1 MSDKAEKKTVS
12 KEEKK
17 EAIKAIYDSFA
28 ELSELCY
35 IEDLNKFVDKIT
47 KSMTMIILH
56 NIDSMQKNKHED
68 NPFNHSKF
76 ILLEDKGDKDA
87 MKGKKVIFKFTTQLK
102 EMIGF
107 IVNRVIFESTL
118 IPPEGTNN
126 METYTLKALTINN
139 DMESFLLRSII
150 PSVIL
155 YGDSFKDQ
163 EDYDLSKHV
172 KSVIAKKIKICS
184 SESITLFTEK
194 YLTTYLKMISYHIT
208 QHVWSNYKG
217 MKYLSIECIMRT
229 LNMGTEDYL
238 IKNKYIRFDG
248 NPKGLSKGIFKIANA
263 LLELLH
269 PKKTKASK
277 KSDDEEEEQEE
288 EKKPKKSSEEKK
300 KPIKSDD
307 EKKPIKSDDEK
318 KPIKADDEK
327 KPIKA
332 DDEKKP
338 KKLSEEKKKEP
349 EEKKKKAKETSEM
362 KPKEEE
368 KKKAKELSEQEDKK
382 TKKPSEKKAKEL
394 SEMKVKEEEEKKKNN
409 PTKFPAK
416 KSNKKPKSDDEDD
429 DEDDGENDKF
439 HDVNDDELEYA
450 N

>member
-1 MSDKAEKKTVS
+1 MSDKAEKKTEKKIVS

-107 IVNRVIFESTL
+107 VVNRVIFESTL

-163 EDYDLSKHV
+163 EDHELSKHV
-172 KSVIAKKIKICS
+172 KSVIAKKLKTCS

-208 QHVWSNYKG
+208 QHIWSNYKG

-269 PKKTKASK
+269 PKKIKASK
-277 KSDDEEEEQEE
+277 KSDDEEEEEEEEKKKPKKPIKSDEEKKPKKSTDKKKSEESDEEEKKKPKKTTDKKKSEEPDEE
-288 EKKPKKSSEEKK
+288 EKKPKKSDEE
-300 KPIKSDD
+300 
-307 EKKPIKSDDEK
+307 
-318 KPIKADDEK
+318 
-327 KPIKA
+327 
-332 DDEKKP
+332 EKKP
-338 KKLSEEKKKEP
+338 KKTTDKKKSEESDEEKKPTKTT
-349 EEKKKKAKETSEM
+349 EKKK
-362 KPKEEE
+362 PKKSDEE
-368 KKKAKELSEQEDKK
+368 D
-382 TKKPSEKKAKEL
+382 
-394 SEMKVKEEEEKKKNN
+394 KKKNN
-409 PTKFPAK
+409 PTKSTAK

-429 DEDDGENDKF
+429 RDDKNEEF

>member
-1 MSDKAEKKTVS
+1 MSDKAEKKTEKKTVS

-107 IVNRVIFESTL
+107 VVNRVIFESTL

-163 EDYDLSKHV
+163 EDHELSKHV
-172 KSVIAKKIKICS
+172 KSVIAKKLKTCS

-208 QHVWSNYKG
+208 QHIWSNYKG

-269 PKKTKASK
+269 PKKLKASK
-277 KSDDEEEEQEE
+277 KSDDEEEEEEEKKKPKKPIKSDEE
-288 EKKPKKSSEEKK
+288 EKKPKKSTDKKKSEE
-300 KPIKSDD
+300 SD
-307 EKKPIKSDDEK
+307 E
-318 KPIKADDEK
+318 
-327 KPIKA
+327 
-332 DDEKKP
+332 EKKP
-338 KKLSEEKKKEP
+338 KKTTEKKKP
-349 EEKKKKAKETSEM
+349 KKSDEE
-362 KPKEEE
+362 
-368 KKKAKELSEQEDKK
+368 D
-382 TKKPSEKKAKEL
+382 
-394 SEMKVKEEEEKKKNN
+394 KKKNN
-409 PTKFPAK
+409 PTKSTAK
-416 KSNKKPKSDDEDD
+416 KSNKKPKSDDDD
-429 DEDDGENDKF
+429 DRDDKNEEF

>member
-1 MSDKAEKKTVS
+1 MSDKAEKKTEKKTVS

-107 IVNRVIFESTL
+107 VVNRVIFESTL
-118 IPPEGTNN
+118 IPLEGTNN

-163 EDYDLSKHV
+163 EDHELSKHV
-172 KSVIAKKIKICS
+172 KSVIAKKLKTCS

-208 QHVWSNYKG
+208 QHIWSNYKG

-269 PKKTKASK
+269 PKKIKASK
-277 KSDDEEEEQEE
+277 KSDDEEEEEEEEKKKPKKPIKSDEDKKSKKSDEEEKPKKTTDKKKSEESDEEKPKKSDE
-288 EKKPKKSSEEKK
+288 EKKPKKTTEKK
-300 KPIKSDD
+300 KPKKSD
-307 EKKPIKSDDEK
+307 
-318 KPIKADDEK
+318 
-327 KPIKA
+327 
-332 DDEKKP
+332 
-338 KKLSEEKKKEP
+338 EE
-349 EEKKKKAKETSEM
+349 
-362 KPKEEE
+362 
-368 KKKAKELSEQEDKK
+368 D
-382 TKKPSEKKAKEL
+382 
-394 SEMKVKEEEEKKKNN
+394 KKKNN
-409 PTKFPAK
+409 PTKSTAK

-429 DEDDGENDKF
+429 RDDKNEEF

>member
-107 IVNRVIFESTL
+107 VVNRVIFESTL

-163 EDYDLSKHV
+163 EDHDLSKHV
-172 KSVIAKKIKICS
+172 KSVIAKKIKTCS

-208 QHVWSNYKG
+208 QHIWSNYKG

-238 IKNKYIRFDG
+238 IKNKYIRFDS

-277 KSDDEEEEQEE
+277 KSDDENEEEEQEE
-288 EKKPKKSSEEKK
+288 KKKPKKTTVKKVKEEEENKKPKELEENKKPKEPEENKKPKEEERKKAKEPEEEKK
-300 KPIKSDD
+300 KSKKSDED
-307 EKKPIKSDDEK
+307 EK
-318 KPIKADDEK
+318 
-327 KPIKA
+327 
-332 DDEKKP
+332 KKP
-338 KKLSEEKKKEP
+338 KKTSEEKKKEP
-349 EEKKKKAKETSEM
+349 EEKKK
-362 KPKEEE
+362 PKEED
-368 KKKAKELSEQEDKK
+368 KKKAKELSEQE
-382 TKKPSEKKAKEL
+382 
-394 SEMKVKEEEEKKKNN
+394 EKKKNN
-409 PTKFPAK
+409 PIKTPAK

-429 DEDDGENDKF
+429 GENDEF
-439 HDVNDDELEYA
+439 HSVNDDELEYA

>member
-1 MSDKAEKKTVS
+1 MSDKAEKKTEKKTVS

-107 IVNRVIFESTL
+107 VVNRVIFESTL

-163 EDYDLSKHV
+163 EDHELSKHV
-172 KSVIAKKIKICS
+172 KSVIAKKLKTCS

-208 QHVWSNYKG
+208 QHIWSNYKG

-269 PKKTKASK
+269 PKKIKASK
-277 KSDDEEEEQEE
+277 KSDDEEEEEEEEKKKPKKPIKSDEDKKSKKSDEEEKPKKTTDKKKSEESDE
-288 EKKPKKSSEEKK
+288 EKKPKKTTEKK
-300 KPIKSDD
+300 KPKKSD
-307 EKKPIKSDDEK
+307 
-318 KPIKADDEK
+318 
-327 KPIKA
+327 
-332 DDEKKP
+332 
-338 KKLSEEKKKEP
+338 EE
-349 EEKKKKAKETSEM
+349 
-362 KPKEEE
+362 
-368 KKKAKELSEQEDKK
+368 D
-382 TKKPSEKKAKEL
+382 
-394 SEMKVKEEEEKKKNN
+394 KKKNN
-409 PTKFPAK
+409 PTKSTAK

-429 DEDDGENDKF
+429 RDDKNEEF

>member
-1 MSDKAEKKTVS
+1 MSTKAEKKTVA
-12 KEEKK
+12 KEEKVVLTAEEKKELAQEKK
-17 EAIKAIYDSFA
+17 EAIKKIYDSFA

-35 IEDLNKFVDKIT
+35 IEDLNKLVDKVT
-47 KSMTMIILH
+47 KSMIMIILN

-76 ILLEDKGDKDA
+76 ILLQDKGDKEA

-107 IVNRVIFESTL
+107 VVNRVIFESTL

-163 EDYDLSKHV
+163 EDHDLSKHV
-172 KSVIAKKIKICS
+172 KSVISKKLKTCS

-208 QHVWSNYKG
+208 QHIWSNYKG

-269 PKKTKASK
+269 PKKSKTSK
-277 KSDDEEEEQEE
+277 KSDDDEDEDEEQ
-288 EKKPKKSSEEKK
+288 EEKK
-300 KPIKSDD
+300 KP
-307 EKKPIKSDDEK
+307 KKPTVK
-318 KPIKADDEK
+318 KV
-327 KPIKA
+327 
-332 DDEKKP
+332 
-338 KKLSEEKKKEP
+338 KE
-349 EEKKKKAKETSEM
+349 
-362 KPKEEE
+362 EEE
-368 KKKAKELSEQEDKK
+368 KK
-382 TKKPSEKKAKEL
+382 KKAKEL
-394 SEMKVKEEEEKKKNN
+394 SEMKVKEPEEKKKAKEPEEKKKSKEPEEKKKAKEPSEKKVKEEEEKKKNN
-409 PTKFPAK
+409 PVKSPAK

-429 DEDDGENDKF
+429 GNDEF
-439 HDVNDDELEYA
+439 HSVNDDELEYA

>member
-1 MSDKAEKKTVS
+1 MSAKAEKKTVS

-68 NPFNHSKF
+68 NPFNQSKF

-107 IVNRVIFESTL
+107 VVNRVIFESTL

-163 EDYDLSKHV
+163 EDHDLSKHI
-172 KSVIAKKIKICS
+172 KSVISKKLKTCS

-269 PKKTKASK
+269 PKKIKASK
-277 KSDDEEEEQEE
+277 KSDDEEEEEEEEEEKKKPKKPIKSDE
-288 EKKPKKSSEEKK
+288 EKKPKKS
-300 KPIKSDD
+300 D
-307 EKKPIKSDDEK
+307 E
-318 KPIKADDEK
+318 
-327 KPIKA
+327 
-332 DDEKKP
+332 EKKP
-338 KKLSEEKKKEP
+338 KKSDEEDKKPKKTTEKKKSEEP
-349 EEKKKKAKETSEM
+349 EEKKKPKKSEE
-362 KPKEEE
+362 PEE
-368 KKKAKELSEQEDKK
+368 KKKPKK
-382 TKKPSEKKAKEL
+382 SD
-394 SEMKVKEEEEKKKNN
+394 EEEKKKNN
-409 PTKFPAK
+409 HTKSTAK
-416 KSNKKPKSDDEDD
+416 KSNKKPKSDEEDD
-429 DEDDGENDKF
+429 HDDKNEEF

>member
-68 NPFNHSKF
+68 NPFNQSKF

-107 IVNRVIFESTL
+107 VVNRVIFESTL

-163 EDYDLSKHV
+163 EDHDLSKHV
-172 KSVIAKKIKICS
+172 KSVIAKKIKTCS

-269 PKKTKASK
+269 PKKIKASK
-277 KSDDEEEEQEE
+277 KSDDEDEEEEQEE
-288 EKKPKKSSEEKK
+288 KKKPKKTTVKKVKEEEENKKPKEPEEEKK
-300 KPIKSDD
+300 KSKKSDED
-307 EKKPIKSDDEK
+307 EK
-318 KPIKADDEK
+318 
-327 KPIKA
+327 
-332 DDEKKP
+332 KKP
-338 KKLSEEKKKEP
+338 KKTSDEKKKEP
-349 EEKKKKAKETSEM
+349 EEKK

-368 KKKAKELSEQEDKK
+368 KKKAKELSEK
-382 TKKPSEKKAKEL
+382 
-394 SEMKVKEEEEKKKNN
+394 KVKEEEEQKNN
-409 PTKFPAK
+409 TPVKSPAK
-416 KSNKKPKSDDEDD
+416 KSNKKPKSDEEDD
-429 DEDDGENDKF
+429 HDDKNEEF